1 MRNIQIFL
9 LTTGLFL
16 AACSPAAQVKSR
28 EQVTPALDESFDPL
42 TLNDDDLKP
51 EDIQL
56 HPREMKKPEQAPQE
70 NRAQREFM
78 NLEETDG
85 FRVQLFAGKEYDKA
99 NFIKSE
105 IAAKFPDYGQQ
116 IYLTFETPWYK
127 IRVGNFRVREKAD
140 EFRDLARSAGF
151 DQSFVVQSKVL
162 RIDQPL
168 N

>member
-1 MRNIQIFL
+1 MRVIVYILMFSGFFL
-9 LTTGLFL
+9 T
-16 AACSPAAQVKSR
+16 ACSPKSQVKAQ
-28 EQVTPALDESFDPL
+28 EQNTPKFDESFDPL

-51 EDIQL
+51 EDLQL
-56 HPREMKKPEQAPQE
+56 HPREMKKPDQPPQE
-70 NRAQREFM
+70 NRAERELM

-99 NFIKSE
+99 NLIKSE
-105 IAAKFPDYGQQ
+105 IALKFPVYGQQ

-127 IRVGNFRVREKAD
+127 IRVGNFRAREQAD
-140 EFRDLARSAGF
+140 EFRDQAKSAGF
-151 DQSFVVQSKVL
+151 DQSFVVKSKVL